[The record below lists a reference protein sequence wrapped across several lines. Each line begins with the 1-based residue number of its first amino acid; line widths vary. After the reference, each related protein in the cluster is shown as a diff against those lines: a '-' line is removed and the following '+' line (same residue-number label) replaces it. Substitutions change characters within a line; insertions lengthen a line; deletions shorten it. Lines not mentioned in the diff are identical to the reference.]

1 MRFLSIAVLLT
12 LSSAVVAQD
21 YPVPYYAVGSNNYRH
36 ASTVEE
42 GAARGMADV
51 IRSTGAANLMNSEA
65 AKNIED
71 ARKKYIENRL
81 QATQTYFEM
90 KQINKQARWGNQKRP
105 TQADLIR
112 YSQARLPDRLNHL
125 QLDPLSGTLTWPMLL
140 RLKELEP
147 HRKRMQELFELRA
160 KEGFV
165 GPDEYVEIQN
175 IVKAMSDVTK
185 SVAKNFPTSAT
196 IDARKFLEGL
206 AYEARFQAG

>member
-1 MRFLSIAVLLT
+1 MRILSFALL
-12 LSSAVVAQD
+12 LAFAPNAFAQD
-21 YPVPYYAVGSNNYRH
+21 YPVPYYAMGSNNYHH

-112 YSQARLPDRLNHL
+112 YSQSRLPDRLNHS
-125 QLDPLSGTLTWPMLL
+125 QLDPLSGVLSWPML
-140 RLKELEP
+140 
-147 HRKRMQELFELRA
+147 
-160 KEGFV
+160 
-165 GPDEYVEIQN
+165 
-175 IVKAMSDVTK
+175 
-185 SVAKNFPTSAT
+185 
-196 IDARKFLEGL
+196 
-206 AYEARFQAG
+206 